1 MLLRL
6 AFLAACSRALVCPPP
21 CGPFC
26 PMRSPAAVPK
36 ALDPK
41 LEVLGASAPLI
52 SEQLA
57 SLTSDLEDL
66 PAPTA
71 DFKERCGKL
80 GSDLRA
86 LREDYADAIDQAR
99 CWRRSLPPPCAP
111 PPLSSSRGPFSS
123 FVTTANHAK
132 NTTLGRRA
140 RRDRG
145 QLVTSD
151 DFQAAEYAT
160 LSRARVEAPP
170 RG

>member
-86 LREDYADAIDQAR
+86 LREDYADAIDQVRPVLCADGGVYPVY
-99 CWRRSLPPPCAP
+99 PPPAP
-111 PPLSSSRGPFSS
+111 SR
-123 FVTTANHAK
+123 
-132 NTTLGRRA
+132 
-140 RRDRG
+140 
-145 QLVTSD
+145 
-151 DFQAAEYAT
+151 
-160 LSRARVEAPP
+160 
-170 RG
+170 